1 MKIKESNPSR
11 TKSTKIT
18 KSQSKKMSETKRELY
33 DEIPKRDTEKI
44 EESREKR
51 YRKAHREAE
60 DRYLYSNTIL
70 NLIIRN

>member
-1 MKIKESNPSR
+1 
-11 TKSTKIT
+11 
-18 KSQSKKMSETKRELY
+18 MSETKRELY

-60 DRYLYSNTIL
+60 DRYLYSDTIL
-70 NLIIRN
+70 NLIIRS